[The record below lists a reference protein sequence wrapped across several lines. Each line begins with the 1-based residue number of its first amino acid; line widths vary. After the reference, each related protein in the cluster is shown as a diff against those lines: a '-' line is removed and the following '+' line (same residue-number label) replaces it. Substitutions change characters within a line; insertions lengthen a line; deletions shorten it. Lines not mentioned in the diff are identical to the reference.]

1 MLGTK
6 VNGVCGLVALGFAAS
21 LVAGCTEQGGES
33 LGAAGA
39 VEDAESA
46 LSIGSACTYT
56 SLQFADAEELAS
68 DLETSIDVKYVS
80 RARPYF
86 PEAIV
91 PGGFRASLPGPVGG
105 MVDTLLGWDIS
116 NYDSLDR
123 PAFSMDLPAKQEG
136 LYASIGNTAFIGAD
150 TAFGKRNV
158 HMAKVLYEAMTK
170 VKEVR
175 TDHIVSNPSYDQSWI
190 RFRRRSP
197 NGRLRCE
204 KTFLGATTTSGT
216 PSYLCV
222 MSKLDVSRTQ
232 SYTVT
237 KDSPCPF

>member
-1 MLGTK
+1 MSKHTRSEQAMLGTK
-6 VNGVCGLVALGFAAS
+6 LNSGCALVALVFSAS
-21 LVAGCTEQGGES
+21 LLVGCTEQGGES
-33 LGAAGA
+33 IGSTAGA
-39 VEDAESA
+39 DETESA

-68 DLETSIDVKYVS
+68 DLEASIDVKYVS
-80 RARPYF
+80 RARQYF

-123 PAFSMDLPAKQEG
+123 PAFSMDLPSKQAG
-136 LYASIGNTAFIGAD
+136 LYASIGNTTFIGAD

-158 HMAKVLYEAMTK
+158 NMARVLYEAMTK

-175 TDHIVSNPSYDQSWI
+175 TDHIASMLSRAWCTRSKVRQPTSMTWSKPTDFCMVTRPMSSATRDIKGRTSALT
-190 RFRRRSP
+190 RR
-197 NGRLRCE
+197 
-204 KTFLGATTTSGT
+204 KA
-216 PSYLCV
+216 
-222 MSKLDVSRTQ
+222 
-232 SYTVT
+232 
-237 KDSPCPF
+237 

>member
-6 VNGVCGLVALGFAAS
+6 LNSGCALVALVFSAS
-21 LVAGCTEQGGES
+21 LLVGCTEQGGES
-33 LGAAGA
+33 IGSTAGA
-39 VEDAESA
+39 DETESA

-68 DLETSIDVKYVS
+68 DLEASIDVKYVS
-80 RARPYF
+80 RARQYL

-123 PAFSMDLPAKQEG
+123 PAFSMDLPSKQAG
-136 LYASIGNTAFIGAD
+136 LYASIGNTTFIGAD

-158 HMAKVLYEAMTK
+158 NMARVLYEAMTK

-175 TDHIVSNPSYDQSWI
+175 TDHIASKPSYDQSWI
-190 RFRRRSP
+190 RFRRLSP

-204 KTFLGATTTSGT
+204 KTFIGATTIGT
-216 PSYLCV
+216 PTYLCV

-232 SYTVT
+232 SYTVS